1 MLVPAPGALGDS
13 LGHTKGISGLPVDP
27 LEDMRAPNLCTHTHE
42 PGMPYLPLSLEGANP
57 EPSGHPPAETR
68 MKARLCPARTNTIPQ
83 PQCPSHAG
91 LPTLLPPTLPWLPAQ
106 EGLAL
111 GRKSQYPPIPIP
123 YLVKIWG
130 IPHNHKSLDTG
141 IPCPN
146 AGSNRSR
153 VFSPQLA
160 CLGAWN
166 ITVKSVLPPTLAS
179 PGTMF

>member
-1 MLVPAPGALGDS
+1 MGQACL
-13 LGHTKGISGLPVDP
+13 
-27 LEDMRAPNLCTHTHE
+27 R
-42 PGMPYLPLSLEGANP
+42 YLPLSLEGANP
-57 EPSGHPPAETR
+57 EPSGHPSAETG

-123 YLVKIWG
+123 YLLRIWG
-130 IPHNHKSLDTG
+130 IPQNHKALATG

-146 AGSNRSR
+146 AGSNRSQAF
-153 VFSPQLA
+153 FSPQLA

-166 ITVKSVLPPTLAS
+166 ITVKSFLPPTSDS
-179 PGTMF
+179 PGSFRSGESYGRCPTPTWWRKRVQ